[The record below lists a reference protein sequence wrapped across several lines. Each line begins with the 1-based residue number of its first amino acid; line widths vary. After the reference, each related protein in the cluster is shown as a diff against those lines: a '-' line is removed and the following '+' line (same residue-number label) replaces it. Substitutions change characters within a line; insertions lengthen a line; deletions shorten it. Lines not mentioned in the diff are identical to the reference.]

1 MRKKY
6 FYTHII
12 DTSALSLEL
21 GNMDLTPQERM
32 HLISLVDSNIHHAVL
47 DLVLSELNPTDK
59 KTFLTHL
66 ASEDHDKVWKFLNEK
81 IKNIEEKIKKTAED
95 LKNELH
101 RDIKE
106 ARLAGPRFAARRA
119 RQVKRKA

>member
-1 MRKKY
+1 MIRKKY

-12 DTSALSLEL
+12 DTSTLSLEL

-47 DLVLSELNPTDK
+47 DLILSELAPSDK
-59 KTFLTHL
+59 RTFLTHL
-66 ASEDHDKVWKFLNEK
+66 ASGDHERVWKLLNEK
-81 IKNIEEKIKKTAED
+81 LENIEEKIKKTADD

-101 RDIKE
+101 RDIEE
-106 ARLAGPRFAARRA
+106 ARQKKQLRTE
-119 RQVKRKA
+119 

>member
-21 GNMDLTPQERM
+21 GSMELDSKERA
-32 HLISLVDSNIHHAVL
+32 HLISLIDSNIHHAVL
-47 DLVLSELNPTDK
+47 DLVLSELKPVDK
-59 KTFLTHL
+59 KTFLVHL
-66 ASEDHDKVWKFLNEK
+66 TSEDHDKVWKFLNEK
-81 IKNIEEKIKKTAED
+81 VVNIEDKIKKTAED

-106 ARLAGPRFAARRA
+106 
-119 RQVKRKA
+119 VKAKKV